1 MYLDIYEAIEH
12 RHLVQV
18 YYGHYFRIVEPRVYG
33 SDLAGHDVL
42 KAYQVAGCDELG
54 RHVGWK
60 WFKLSKIDT
69 VRVLATT
76 FPSSRSADGA
86 RDRALQRIYCEVTSA
101 QSRDSYASDPSHLR
115 HR

>member
-33 SDLAGHDVL
+33 SDLAGRDVL
-42 KAYQVAGCDELG
+42 KVYQVAGTDELG
-54 RHVGWK
+54 RHTGWR
-60 WFKLSKIDT
+60 WFRISKMGSIKI
-69 VRVLATT
+69 LATT
-76 FPSSRSADGA
+76 FSGSRSADGA
-86 RDRALQRIYCEVTSA
+86 RDRALQRIYCEVSSA
-101 QSRDSYASDPSHLR
+101 RRGDGQPDPSHLR